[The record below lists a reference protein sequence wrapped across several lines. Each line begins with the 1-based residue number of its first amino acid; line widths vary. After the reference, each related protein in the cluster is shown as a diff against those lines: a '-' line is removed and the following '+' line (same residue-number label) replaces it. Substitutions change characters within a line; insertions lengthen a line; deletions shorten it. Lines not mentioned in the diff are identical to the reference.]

1 MFNRLTR
8 TLVKVVVASLIV
20 GTILSHFGITTS
32 ELMGAAGL
40 SSERIEELAREGVA
54 WALPN
59 LLLGS
64 VVILPLWFLLY
75 LIRPPD
81 ESRD

>member
-1 MFNRLTR
+1 MLNRLTR

-32 ELMGAAGL
+32 ELMRAAGL

-59 LLLGS
+59 LVLGS